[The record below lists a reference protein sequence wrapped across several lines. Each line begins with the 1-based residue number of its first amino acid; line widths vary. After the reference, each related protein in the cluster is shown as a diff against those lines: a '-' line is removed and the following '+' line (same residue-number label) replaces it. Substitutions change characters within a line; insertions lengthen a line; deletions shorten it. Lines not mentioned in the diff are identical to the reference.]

1 MGTVLLNIT
10 VSLDGF
16 VAGPGVGIERPMGE
30 GGERL
35 HEWLFNDDADRDVDA
50 GVHRELSASTGAVV
64 VGRRTFDVGVGLWKD
79 TPFPVPCF
87 VLTHEDREELPMKS
101 GTFTFVSDSLES
113 AIRQA
118 RKAAKEKDVLVMG
131 GADIAGQ
138 LVRAGLVD
146 EIQLQLAPV
155 LLGAGT
161 RLFDHPGGDRVE
173 LERTGLAGS
182 ARVTHLRFRVVRQGV
197 GAAPTGVP
205 HVFGF

>member
-16 VAGPGVGIERPMGE
+16 VAGPDVGVERPMGE

-50 GVHRELSASTGAVV
+50 EVHRTLSASTGAVV

-87 VLTHEDREELPMKS
+87 VLTHEDREELSMTS
-101 GTFTFVSDSLES
+101 GTFTFVSDGLES

-118 RKAAKEKDVLVMG
+118 RKAAHEKNVLVMG

-161 RLFDHPGGDRVE
+161 RLFDHLDGHRVE
-173 LERTGLAGS
+173 LERTSLAGS
-182 ARVTHLRFRVVRQGV
+182 PRVTHLRFRVVG
-197 GAAPTGVP
+197 
-205 HVFGF
+205 

>member
-16 VAGPGVGIERPMGE
+16 VAGPDVGIERPMGE

-35 HEWLFNDDADRDVDA
+35 HEWLFNDDADRETDTA
-50 GVHRELSASTGAVV
+50 VHRELSASTGAVV
-64 VGRRTFDVGVGLWKD
+64 VGRRTFDVGAGLWKD
-79 TPFPVPCF
+79 TPFPAPCF
-87 VLTHEDREELPMKS
+87 VLTHEDREELPMTS
-101 GTFTFVSDSLES
+101 GTFTFVSDGLES
-113 AIRQA
+113 AIHQA
-118 RKAAKEKDVLVMG
+118 RKAAKEKNVLVMG

-161 RLFDHPGGDRVE
+161 RLFDRLGGDRVE
-173 LERTGLAGS
+173 LERIGMAGS
-182 ARVTHLRFRVVRQGV
+182 PRVTHLRFRVVR
-197 GAAPTGVP
+197 
-205 HVFGF
+205 